1 MPARFAKYGP
11 VNSHDAIKALALVI
25 MTADHIGAYLLP
37 EDLWWRAIGR
47 ITFPVWFF
55 LIGYARGSR
64 IGNALIAGAVILLVI
79 SAITAGTLLPMNA
92 LVSIIFCRLALRV
105 SSHYHWL
112 ERYPAETIAL
122 CVLLFLPS
130 MYLFE
135 YGTLGIGFAFAGRML
150 REGMQ
155 GRRLQILWVVLTGFF
170 VVMQLASFAFDPAQ
184 MLWIALGTSIVC
196 WRLYHFRVTAVSMPS
211 LFGKATMILAR
222 YSLEYYVLH
231 RAALQLIGVLVLG
244 IAPT

>member
-1 MPARFAKYGP
+1 MLARFARYGP

-64 IGNALIAGAVILLVI
+64 IGNELIVGAGILLVI
-79 SAITAGTLLPMNA
+79 GAITGGTLLPMNA

-105 SSHYHWL
+105 WSHYNLL
-112 ERYPAETIAL
+112 ERYPVETITL

-170 VVMQLASFAFDPAQ
+170 VVMQLANFAFDLVQ
-184 MLWIALGTSIVC
+184 MAWITLGTALVS
-196 WRLYHFRVTAVSMPS
+196 WRLYYFRITPVSMPS
-211 LFGKATMILAR
+211 LPGKATMLLAR

-231 RAALQLIGVLVLG
+231 RAALQLIGAFMLG
-244 IAPT
+244 THH